1 MLCRC
6 LSYLKKI
13 KTRNTPTLN
22 GGEDGGVWIL
32 LFSELTLF
40 ECNNFIADCGLVFNL
55 LKCHRHI
62 EFISPL
68 SEAFPT
74 DHLWF
79 NICCLRIVV
88 IMATAYLFKWAAWN
102 FHRSCKWAD
111 FVVVSIGHKIKEK
124 ELKHG
129 FHMSGNSYTIGI
141 LLFARLSP
149 ILQILNLAGNGK
161 CVKNWNLRD
170 RGTGA
175 ERDEKTV
182 EEKNRIVS
190 WFHFIFI
197 LLFSSCCST
206 FTPSATLLSEYL
218 EQVILL
224 PKILVQIVSSRLREV
239 SYRRGL
245 QSRWDKIETGFKRKH
260 KKRQT
265 ASSQGKQ
272 S

>member
-1 MLCRC
+1 MGRFCCGVNWTQDQRERTKAWFSYVGKLLQDRDFTFCRPSQA
-6 LSYLKKI
+6 LPIY
-13 KTRNTPTLN
+13 
-22 GGEDGGVWIL
+22 WIL
-32 LFSELTLF
+32 
-40 ECNNFIADCGLVFNL
+40 
-55 LKCHRHI
+55 
-62 EFISPL
+62 
-68 SEAFPT
+68 
-74 DHLWF
+74 
-79 NICCLRIVV
+79 
-88 IMATAYLFKWAAWN
+88 AT
-102 FHRSCKWAD
+102 
-111 FVVVSIGHKIKEK
+111 
-124 ELKHG
+124 
-129 FHMSGNSYTIGI
+129 
-141 LLFARLSP
+141 RLSP
-149 ILQILNLAGNGK
+149 ILPILNLAGNGK

-239 SYRRGL
+239 SYRCGL